1 MNEHS
6 PGILASNL
14 PGVFFNRYR
23 NMINFSAL
31 VSDLDGTLMD
41 SEPVHC
47 AAWLAVLSEQ
57 GLDFDADWFEQ
68 WIGTSDRYLA
78 EHVIQDYSL
87 PGVSV
92 RQLQRAKQQRYHHK
106 IASEGQTFT
115 GIPEVLSRIASQFPV
130 AIATNSSRSDA
141 DHAFQATRI
150 DRFARAVV
158 TADDVEQLKPA
169 PDMYLRAAQLLD
181 MAPERCIAVEDSP
194 AGSQAAKAAG
204 MYVLG
209 LIHTHDEEKMS
220 AADELFIHPVDAF
233 RRVEMLLQ
241 TQLSVS

>member
-1 MNEHS
+1 
-6 PGILASNL
+6 
-14 PGVFFNRYR
+14 
-23 NMINFSAL
+23 MINFSAL

-47 AAWLAVLSEQ
+47 AAWLSVLSDH
-57 GLDFDADWFEQ
+57 GLDFDTDWFEQ
-68 WIGTSDRYLA
+68 WIGTSDSYLA
-78 EHVIQDYSL
+78 EHVIQEHEL
-87 PGVSV
+87 PGISV
-92 RQLQRAKQQRYHHK
+92 KDLQRAKQKRYHRK
-106 IASEGQTFT
+106 ISSEGQTFG
-115 GIPEVLSRIASQFPV
+115 GIPEVLARIASQFPV

-150 DRFARAVV
+150 NRFARTVV
-158 TADDVEQLKPA
+158 TADDVANLKPA

-181 MAPERCIAVEDSP
+181 IAPERCIAVEDSP
-194 AGSQAAKAAG
+194 AGSQAAKTAG

-209 LIHTHDEEKMS
+209 LIHTHDKEKMS
-220 AADELFIHPVDAF
+220 AADEFFIHPVDAF